1 MKRVVLFFVCVTSLS
16 SCRQSK
22 SDIVKDYI
30 DDINSYDSKK
40 LNQLLTDNFMYYG
53 KDTLNKTIYMTIMD
67 YEKNIGQKA
76 SLYL

>member
-1 MKRVVLFFVCVTSLS
+1 MKKIIIAFVCMALLS
-16 SCRQSK
+16 ACHQSK

>member
-1 MKRVVLFFVCVTSLS
+1 MKRVVLFFVCVTLLS